1 MIRQKCVTLSSTEAE
16 YYGLSSAA
24 REAAWLRQLLKEL
37 NYQGKDI
44 QPTKI
49 FGDNQSSMALSENP
63 EFHQR
68 TKHVDVQ
75 YHYIRQEVGCERVAL
90 EFMPTHLM
98 IADGLTKPLTRVK
111 HKRFIELL
119 GLEEFSLENG
129 APDKPRTI
137 QPTLEGV
144 C

>member
-1 MIRQKCVTLSSTEAE
+1 
-16 YYGLSSAA
+16 
-24 REAAWLRQLLKEL
+24 
-37 NYQGKDI
+37 
-44 QPTKI
+44 
-49 FGDNQSSMALSENP
+49 MALSENP